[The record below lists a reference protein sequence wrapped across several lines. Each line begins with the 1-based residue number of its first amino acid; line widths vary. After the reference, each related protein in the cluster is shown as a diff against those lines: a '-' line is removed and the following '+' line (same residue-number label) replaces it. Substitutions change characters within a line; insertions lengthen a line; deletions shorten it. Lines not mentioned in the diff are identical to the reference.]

1 MMLPAL
7 SSAFLLSFTRG
18 LEAFESALIFG
29 APAKIEVATTA
40 IYDAIHHRSEADYQ
54 YATALSFAIFGIML
68 LLIAL
73 QWRLLGNKSF
83 QTVTGKGYMPRL
95 FNLGRWRGPAFT
107 LCALTFLIMTVLP
120 TAQLLAG
127 SFFPD
132 FGLFF
137 TPHRCHQSV
146 CPWQR

>member
-1 MMLPAL
+1 
-7 SSAFLLSFTRG
+7 
-18 LEAFESALIFG
+18 
-29 APAKIEVATTA
+29 
-40 IYDAIHHRSEADYQ
+40 
-54 YATALSFAIFGIML
+54 ML
-68 LLIAL
+68 LLIVL

-127 SFFPD
+127 SFFQY
-132 FGLFF
+132 FGFF
-137 TPHRCHQSV
+137 FLDLPTINDYRGVASRRGFLRARC
-146 CPWQR
+146 PTRPRG